1 VSEARVAWRLHLVR
15 VSSSKV
21 HITRQSRL
29 YPCFLSETSTSWFWS
44 QTVWLYSVVQNVLQ
58 STFKHVVCHGN
69 SRKHAPVIEHVP
81 LTYSLF
87 GHKKPLCIPCV
98 HLRDTLAISA
108 LAMIPLAHQLSACL
122 QELPPRDYKH
132 VLPNVASRRSSVL
145 VPYRLDPKLPARG
158 VVPKLRAR
166 AVQKR
171 PMKLLSVRC
180 WWRAPRRPPTRIQG
194 GSSPPVTKHHMAP
207 QSSNNKQY
215 PLFNKLGKLSKG
227 LSGSLLYISP
237 SRCAPPG
244 GE

>member
-29 YPCFLSETSTSWFWS
+29 YTCFLSETSTSWFWS

-87 GHKKPLCIPCV
+87 GHKKPLFIPCV

-108 LAMIPLAHQLSACL
+108 LAMIPLKPISCL
-122 QELPPRDYKH
+122 LVFKNYPPGITNTSSLTWLRAEAPCSCRTNWTRSSEL
-132 VLPNVASRRSSVL
+132 VASCRSSAL
-145 VPYRLDPKLPARG
+145 VPYR
-158 VVPKLRAR
+158 
-166 AVQKR
+166 
-171 PMKLLSVRC
+171 
-180 WWRAPRRPPTRIQG
+180 
-194 GSSPPVTKHHMAP
+194 
-207 QSSNNKQY
+207 
-215 PLFNKLGKLSKG
+215 KG
-227 LSGSLLYISP
+227 
-237 SRCAPPG
+237 R
-244 GE
+244 